1 MKISEV
7 EAANPSTGKSV
18 INRFAPIL
26 LFTGACWAMFVVN
39 NLIFSGDL
47 TQYGIR
53 PRHIS
58 SLPGIIWSP
67 FLHTSF
73 RHLSANTI
81 PLLVLGAIICVRS
94 KTEFAAVTTGGILL
108 GGGLTW
114 LLARGAYH
122 VGASGLIFCFFS
134 YLASL
139 AYFNRNIPTLLL
151 SLVCIAGY
159 GGMLRGLVPTSAA
172 VSWEGH
178 LAGFLSGIAIAWG
191 ISTSKKTRSVAANGP
206 ALVLPDR
213 ANIMEPPATH
223 PENTQRS

>member
-1 MKISEV
+1 MKISDIEV
-7 EAANPSTGKSV
+7 PGDPATGKSV
-18 INRFAPIL
+18 INRLAPIL
-26 LFTGACWAMFVVN
+26 LFTGVCWVMFVVN

-53 PRHIS
+53 PRHIH

-81 PLLVLGAIICVRS
+81 PLLVLGAIICFRS
-94 KTEFAAVTTGGILL
+94 KTEFAAITIGGMLL

-122 VGASGLIFCFFS
+122 VGASGLIFCFFG

-139 AYFNRNIPTLLL
+139 AYFNRNVSTLLL

-191 ISTSKKTRSVAANGP
+191 ISTSKKTRS
-206 ALVLPDR
+206 
-213 ANIMEPPATH
+213 ATD
-223 PENTQRS
+223 PENIQPS